1 MTIPP
6 APASPAT
13 ASPATA
19 RPSARYA
26 GLWLR
31 VPRELGY
38 LLPILP
44 IAVASIVVLSTV
56 FWTGFGL
63 SFIFVGLFIVLAALF
78 IARGFG
84 MLEVIR
90 LRYSGFPAIIAP
102 AWDRK
107 ARSGGTL
114 AKAFTPFIDG
124 HYWLYLLWAMIVGP
138 IIGFVTWTI
147 AFVWVATAVAGTGY
161 WAIANLI
168 PSADGFRFSGFAF
181 SGVSS
186 AIGNLVLG
194 IAALLTLP
202 FVTRGLTWVHWQVAR
217 GMLGVFAAEQLQQQ
231 VAGLAT
237 SRSAAVAAEGTALR
251 RLERDIHDGPQQ
263 RLVRLQMDLAAA
275 DRQLDADPEAART
288 LIAEAMQQ
296 SRDALDE
303 LRALSRGF
311 APPLL
316 LDRGLVAAL
325 DSMASRS
332 TIPVRLVAELPEG
345 ATLPPETER
354 NAYFIVAEAV
364 TNAEKHSQATSIKV
378 RVAERTANAAAN
390 GSAGRPAMG
399 SASGPGIGPSGVA
412 AETWLDLTVSDD
424 GVGGAAATPGHGIAG
439 LEERVLGLGG
449 ILSLVSPAGGPTVV
463 TVQLPLTT
471 AAESRSPAPDSTPAA
486 PTAPKKP
493 RTRKPTS

>member
-1 MTIPP
+1 MTTPP
-6 APASPAT
+6 APGLIDPASRRALY
-13 ASPATA
+13 A
-19 RPSARYA
+19 R
-26 GLWLR
+26 LWLS

-44 IAVASIVVLSTV
+44 IAIASLSVLTSV
-56 FWTGFGL
+56 FWTGLGL
-63 SFIFVGLFIVLAALF
+63 SFVFVGLFIVLGALF

-84 MLEVIR
+84 MVEVIR
-90 LRYSGFPAIIAP
+90 LKYSGFPAITPP

-107 ARSGGTL
+107 ARSGGSF
-114 AKAFTPFIDG
+114 AKAFAPFIDG
-124 HYWLYLLWAMIVGP
+124 HYWLYLLWAMVVGP
-138 IIGFVTWTI
+138 ILGLVTWTI
-147 AFVWVATAVAGTGY
+147 AFFWVVTAVAGTSY
-161 WAIANLI
+161 WLYSGLI
-168 PSADGFRFSGFAF
+168 PRGDGVHFTRLSTSGSDFAN
-181 SGVSS
+181 GVVTFV
-186 AIGNLVLG
+186 IGV
-194 IAALLTLP
+194 IALLTLP
-202 FVTRGLTWVHWQVAR
+202 YVTRGLTWLHWQVAH

-275 DRQLDADPEAART
+275 DRQMDADPAAART

-296 SRDALDE
+296 SRDALEE

-325 DSMASRS
+325 DSMATRS
-332 TIPVRLVAELPEG
+332 SIPVRLVAELPEG

-364 TNAEKHSQATSIKV
+364 TNAEKHSAATSIKV
-378 RVAERTANAAAN
+378 RVAE
-390 GSAGRPAMG
+390 SEAGD
-399 SASGPGIGPSGVA
+399 SSG
-412 AETWLDLTVSDD
+412 TWLDLTVSDD
-424 GVGGAAATPGHGIAG
+424 GIGGAAATPGHGIAG

-449 ILSLVSPAGGPTVV
+449 ILSLVSPVGGPTVV
-463 TVQLPLTT
+463 TVQLPLGSAAAPSMPT
-471 AAESRSPAPDSTPAA
+471 AFAPAPAPEPEPAEPDA
-486 PTAPKKP
+486 PAAPKKP
-493 RTRKPTS
+493 GMRKPTS